1 MNDTDL
7 AGAVISITSSAAY
20 PDGSSDEPQEF
31 RLPLQTTVYN
41 DYTHLAIRNS
51 AGEHVESLTSS
62 GPNDILLDMWILRQF
77 IRAGDWTFEFA
88 AELEGGRNLFSLKLT
103 QYLDGGLRFS

>member
-20 PDGSSDEPQEF
+20 PDGSSDQPEDF
-31 RLPLQTTVYN
+31 RVPLQTTVYN
-41 DYTHLAIRNS
+41 DNAHLAIRNS
-51 AGEHVESLTSS
+51 AGEHVDSLTSS
-62 GPNDILLDMWILRQF
+62 GPNDILLDMWIIGQF

-88 AELEGGRNLFSLKLT
+88 AELGDGRNLFSLKLT
-103 QYLDGGLRFS
+103 QYLDGGLGLS

>member
-20 PDGSSDEPQEF
+20 PDGSSDESQGI

-62 GPNDILLDMWILRQF
+62 GPNDILLDMWILGQF